1 MEKSIGIMNYKDIHP
16 FNNKVET
23 GLRVLSILNAA
34 FPNSYDLQSIVYLD
48 YLTVHSGDIKNGIES
63 LHPSVP
69 NRKGE
74 MFVRREIINSSLELY
89 ISKGLI
95 NKMYLENGIEYV
107 ASENSTTFLDS
118 LNEEYLIELQL
129 KSKWVNDFLKNLK
142 QETLKNYMLRYMTD
156 NSIFKVNIIS
166 NE

>member
-1 MEKSIGIMNYKDIHP
+1 MNNKDIHP
-16 FNNKVET
+16 FNNNIET
-23 GLRVLSILNAA
+23 GLRVLSILNAT

-74 MFVRREIINSSLELY
+74 MFVRREIINTSLELY

-95 NKMYLENGIEYV
+95 NKLYLKNGIEFM
-107 ASENSTTFLDS
+107 ASENATTFLDS
-118 LNEEYLIELQL
+118 LNEEYLIELQ
-129 KSKWVNDFLKNLK
+129 SKARWVNEFVKKLKK
-142 QETLKNYMLRYMTD
+142 ETLKNYMLEYMLD
-156 NSIFKVNIIS
+156 NSILKVNLIS